1 VALFVMTTT
10 EGKIGGVQVV
20 RGDDGLRIGYRFIF
34 DTGEVPRVV
43 SRDRI
48 HEVLT
53 LTDIQRLKCR
63 DAEAR
68 SGRTDRFIAIEAV
81 GIREKVLKIV
91 PGRWGE
97 VPFDGLDPA
106 DTVEGS

>member
-1 VALFVMTTT
+1 VALFVMTTI
-10 EGKIGGVQVV
+10 EGEIGGVQVV
-20 RGDDGLRIGYRFIF
+20 RDGDGLCIGYRFVF

-43 SRDRI
+43 HVRDI
-48 HEVLT
+48 HKVLST
-53 LTDIQRLKCR
+53 EDTNRLALR
-63 DAEAR
+63 EMSAEQ
-68 SGRTDRFIAIEAV
+68 GHFDRFIAIEAV